1 MSHQDRES
9 VVSVLHDLSQTI
21 RPHLLLRT
29 ARHGT
34 LDYHRETDLRRIL
47 RMPAPPRPG
56 PAVVRALLELEAQ
69 QEEQRTRPAHE
80 VGNPWRAAR
89 HVEILIA
96 LICEAQ
102 MMAQSVPSAPT
113 LVPDLPAVPLSQR

>member
-9 VVSVLHDLSQTI
+9 VVSVLHDLSETI

-34 LDYHRETDLRRIL
+34 LDYQRETDLRRIL
-47 RMPAPPRPG
+47 RVPAAPRPG
-56 PAVVRALLELEAQ
+56 PAVVRALLDLEAQ

-89 HVEILIA
+89 HVEVLIA
-96 LICEAQ
+96 LVCEAQ
-102 MMAQSVPSAPT
+102 MMAQSVPPAPAPVTDLSAM
-113 LVPDLPAVPLSQR
+113 PLSRQ